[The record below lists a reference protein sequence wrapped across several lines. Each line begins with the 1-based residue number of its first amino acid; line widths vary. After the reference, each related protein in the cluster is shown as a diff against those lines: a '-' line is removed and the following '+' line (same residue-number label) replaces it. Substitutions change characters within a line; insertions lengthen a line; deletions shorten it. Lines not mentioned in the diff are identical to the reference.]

1 MNGDVMLWM
10 LQSSE
15 DHLSFPSTPA
25 PGRSVSAWQLS
36 KGSVSDLATVSHIQQ
51 TQHTGRARGA
61 TRNLN
66 IRALTSEN
74 RYIFLSYI
82 IEYSTCFFQKPLSPC
97 RGSWTK
103 PWYSVI
109 VYSVVLWE
117 WCSTC
122 STASPGVKSP
132 PAQPRDDKV
141 CVECNFVFGKN
152 QEGSLQWRKCSPDWK
167 SVFSCGQSRH
177 FIRIILCQTG
187 HRENILMASQDDKE
201 SESTNDLECWGSIW
215 QTSTDIWCSDDH
227 SLLTCAGPGR
237 GTRCPPCRLCP
248 QCESQSRWCPPS
260 RCCQSSSD
268 SSPTF
273 SQGSVICSKWPEEST
288 SDD

>member
-1 MNGDVMLWM
+1 MNVTIKWG
-10 LQSSE
+10 SSQFSQ
-15 DHLSFPSTPA
+15 H
-25 PGRSVSAWQLS
+25 PGPGPGLSAWQLS
-36 KGSVSDLATVSHIQQ
+36 KGSVSDLATVRHRQ

-74 RYIFLSYI
+74 RYIFLSCI
-82 IEYSTCFFQKPLSPC
+82 IEYSTCFFQEPLSPC

-122 STASPGVKSP
+122 STVSPGVKSP

-152 QEGSLQWRKCSPDWK
+152 QEGSLQWR
-167 SVFSCGQSRH
+167 Q
-177 FIRIILCQTG
+177 CQ
-187 HRENILMASQDDKE
+187 RMLPR
-201 SESTNDLECWGSIW
+201 LEISF
-215 QTSTDIWCSDDH
+215 
-227 SLLTCAGPGR
+227 LRRPV
-237 GTRCPPCRLCP
+237 
-248 QCESQSRWCPPS
+248 E
-260 RCCQSSSD
+260 
-268 SSPTF
+268 TF
-273 SQGSVICSKWPEEST
+273 YPHYPLSNWSQGKYFDGITRRQGIWVDKWLGMLGINLT
-288 SDD
+288 DYTGIGYQM